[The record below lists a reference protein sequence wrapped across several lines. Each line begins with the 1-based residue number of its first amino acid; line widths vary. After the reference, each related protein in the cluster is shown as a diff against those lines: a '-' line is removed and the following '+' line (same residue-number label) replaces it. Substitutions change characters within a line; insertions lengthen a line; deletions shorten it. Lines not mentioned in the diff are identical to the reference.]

1 MAIIT
6 TDGRVGNGE
15 KKTRQGR
22 GKNTKFGTKP
32 QTHLGP
38 VPKKTLSKYKEKK
51 GLVGNDVSW
60 ILFFD
65 TSVIPHVIYVSL
77 ELKKT
82 WHLKIVLL
90 YL

>member
-6 TDGRVGNGE
+6 NDGRVGNGE

-38 VPKKTLSKYKEKK
+38 VPKKTLSKYKKRRK
-51 GLVGNDVSW
+51 GQVKED
-60 ILFFD
+60 D
-65 TSVIPHVIYVSL
+65 AT
-77 ELKKT
+77 
-82 WHLKIVLL
+82 
-90 YL
+90 

>member
-38 VPKKTLSKYKEKK
+38 VPKKTLSKYKKTELNKK
-51 GLVGNDVSW
+51 I
-60 ILFFD
+60 ILYKKE
-65 TSVIPHVIYVSL
+65 VKA
-77 ELKKT
+77 LK
-82 WHLKIVLL
+82 
-90 YL
+90 

>member
-6 TDGRVGNGE
+6 NDGRVGNGE

-38 VPKKTLSKYKEKK
+38 VPKKTLSNIKREER
-51 GLVGNDVSW
+51 VR
-60 ILFFD
+60 
-65 TSVIPHVIYVSL
+65 
-77 ELKKT
+77 
-82 WHLKIVLL
+82 
-90 YL
+90 

>member
-15 KKTRQGR
+15 KKTRQ

-38 VPKKTLSKYKEKK
+38 VPKKTLSKYKKRRK
-51 GLVGNDVSW
+51 G
-60 ILFFD
+60 
-65 TSVIPHVIYVSL
+65 
-77 ELKKT
+77 
-82 WHLKIVLL
+82 
-90 YL
+90 